1 MRLLVVDDSAVTR
14 AMIKR
19 TVAAAG
25 LPVAEVDE
33 ASDGQAAIRSLAMR
47 GADVLITDLNMPGMG
62 GVDLVRAV
70 RADPVLAAIAVVVVS
85 TDGSPARRAMLSSL
99 GVAGY
104 LAKPFRPE
112 DLRRVLSGVI
122 AGLGGAA

>member
-70 RADPVLAAIAVVVVS
+70 RADPVLASIAVVVVS

-112 DLRRVLSGVI
+112 DLRQILSGVI
-122 AGLGGAA
+122 AGLDGAA

>member
-33 ASDGQAAIRSLAMR
+33 ASDGQAVRSLAMR

>member
-70 RADPVLAAIAVVVVS
+70 RAEPDHGLVLEVAKELLDVGAVQRL
-85 TDGSPARRAMLSSL
+85 DHF
-99 GVAGY
+99 GVE
-104 LAKPFRPE
+104 RPE